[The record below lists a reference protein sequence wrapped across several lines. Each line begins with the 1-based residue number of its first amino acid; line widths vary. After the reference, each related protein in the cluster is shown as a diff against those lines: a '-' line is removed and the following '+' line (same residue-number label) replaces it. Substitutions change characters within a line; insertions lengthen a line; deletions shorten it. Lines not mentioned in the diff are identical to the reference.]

1 MDNTQAEINNIQAQ
15 IQKYSELI
23 AQKEG
28 ELAQAEKQE
37 QQLYELFCERVA
49 IYFPVETLTVTH
61 FTGVLVD
68 KTREDALGL
77 CGPDALFGTEY
88 LVLLPQSHLGFETF
102 DETIRRYV
110 PEIET
115 KPYRPLTCDQ
125 NGHHHD

>member
-1 MDNTQAEINNIQAQ
+1 M
-15 IQKYSELI
+15 
-23 AQKEG
+23 
-28 ELAQAEKQE
+28 
-37 QQLYELFCERVA
+37 A

-88 LVLLPQSHLGFETF
+88 LVLLPQSHPGFETF

>member
-1 MDNTQAEINNIQAQ
+1 MKHYLMLPQDTIRVLPPED
-15 IQKYSELI
+15 
-23 AQKEG
+23 G
-28 ELAQAEKQE
+28 QE
-37 QQLYELFCERVA
+37 ACVELFCERVA
-49 IYFPVETLTVTH
+49 IYFPVETLTVTR

-88 LVLLPQSHLGFETF
+88 LVLLPQSHPGFETF

-110 PEIET
+110 PEIGT

-125 NGHHHD
+125 NGHHND

>member
-1 MDNTQAEINNIQAQ
+1 MKHYLMLPQDTIRVLLPED
-15 IQKYSELI
+15 
-23 AQKEG
+23 G
-28 ELAQAEKQE
+28 QE
-37 QQLYELFCERVA
+37 ACVELFCERVRA
-49 IYFPVETLTVTH
+49 MEEEGTVSYWSIL
-61 FTGVLVD
+61 FNAENFSDML
-68 KTREDALGL
+68 EDALGL

-88 LVLLPQSHLGFETF
+88 LVLLPQSHPGFETF

>member
-1 MDNTQAEINNIQAQ
+1 MKHYLMLPQDTIRVLLPED
-15 IQKYSELI
+15 
-23 AQKEG
+23 G
-28 ELAQAEKQE
+28 QE
-37 QQLYELFCERVA
+37 ACVELFCERVA
-49 IYFPVETLTVTH
+49 IYFPVETLTVTR

-68 KTREDALGL
+68 KAREDALGL

-88 LVLLPQSHLGFETF
+88 LVLLPQSHPGFETF
-102 DETIRRYV
+102 YEAIRRYV

>member
-1 MDNTQAEINNIQAQ
+1 M
-15 IQKYSELI
+15 
-23 AQKEG
+23 
-28 ELAQAEKQE
+28 
-37 QQLYELFCERVA
+37 FCERVA
-49 IYFPVETLTVTH
+49 IYFPVETLTVTR

-68 KTREDALGL
+68 KAREDALGL

-88 LVLLPQSHLGFETF
+88 LVLLPQSHPEFETF

>member
-1 MDNTQAEINNIQAQ
+1 MT
-15 IQKYSELI
+15 
-23 AQKEG
+23 
-28 ELAQAEKQE
+28 
-37 QQLYELFCERVA
+37 R
-49 IYFPVETLTVTH
+49 

-68 KTREDALGL
+68 KAREDALGL

-88 LVLLPQSHLGFETF
+88 LVLLPQSHPEFETF

-125 NGHHHD
+125 NGHHHDQ

>member
-1 MDNTQAEINNIQAQ
+1 M
-15 IQKYSELI
+15 
-23 AQKEG
+23 
-28 ELAQAEKQE
+28 
-37 QQLYELFCERVA
+37 A
-49 IYFPVETLTVTH
+49 IYFPVETLTVTR

-68 KTREDALGL
+68 KAREDALGL

-88 LVLLPQSHLGFETF
+88 LVLLPQSHPEFETF
-102 DETIRRYV
+102 YEAIRRYV

>member
-1 MDNTQAEINNIQAQ
+1 MKHYLMLPQDTIRVLTPED
-15 IQKYSELI
+15 
-23 AQKEG
+23 G
-28 ELAQAEKQE
+28 QE
-37 QQLYELFCERVA
+37 ARG
-49 IYFPVETLTVTH
+49 ETLTVRH

-68 KTREDALGL
+68 KAREDALGL

-88 LVLLPQSHLGFETF
+88 LVLLPQSHPEFETF